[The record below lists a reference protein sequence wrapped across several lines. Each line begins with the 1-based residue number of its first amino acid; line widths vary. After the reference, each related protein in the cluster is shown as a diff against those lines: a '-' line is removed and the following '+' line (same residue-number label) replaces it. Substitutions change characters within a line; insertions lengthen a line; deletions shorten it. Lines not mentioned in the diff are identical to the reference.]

1 MKSQEAR
8 IAGAKYDAERAR
20 KSLVSTMGAL
30 QYRLRPGNLMSD
42 ALDGARDKGSS
53 LADEAVTLVKEQP
66 VAASGVAAGIMLY
79 LARRPIIAALK
90 GKKRRK
96 EPAHPVASVASADVA
111 VID

>member
-8 IAGAKYDAERAR
+8 IAQAKYDAERTR
-20 KSLVSTMGAL
+20 KSLVSTVGAL
-30 QYRLRPGNLMSD
+30 QYRLRPANLMSD

-53 LADEAVTLVKEQP
+53 IADEAVSLVKEQP

-79 LARRPIIAALK
+79 FARRPIIAALK

-96 EPAHPVASVASADVA
+96 EVDRPVATVSSADVA
-111 VID
+111 IVD